1 MKAEKLEMEQ
11 LEQVS
16 GGCSEENS
24 NGFRKTCP
32 LCDTFSKIPTI
43 FLRFSHGFPTFPAV
57 ACDPQLR
64 GRAAEEKG
72 GKVRR

>member
-32 LCDTFSKIPTI
+32 LCDTFSWCTKTGNY
-43 FLRFSHGFPTFPAV
+43 RE
-57 ACDPQLR
+57 
-64 GRAAEEKG
+64 GRSFFD
-72 GKVRR
+72 

>member
-24 NGFRKTCP
+24 NCFRNTCP
-32 LCDTFSKIPTI
+32 LCDTFSWFTKTGNYREGRS
-43 FLRFSHGFPTFPAV
+43 FFDECEYMCGSCGGTFW
-57 ACDPQLR
+57 
-64 GRAAEEKG
+64 K
-72 GKVRR
+72 

>member
-11 LEQVS
+11 LEQVP

-32 LCDTFSKIPTI
+32 ICDTFSWCTKTGNYREGRS
-43 FLRFSHGFPTFPAV
+43 FFDECEYMCGSCGGTFW
-57 ACDPQLR
+57 
-64 GRAAEEKG
+64 K
-72 GKVRR
+72 

>member
-1 MKAEKLEMEQ
+1 MKAEKLEMKQ

-32 LCDTFSKIPTI
+32 LCDTFSWCTKTGNYREGRS
-43 FLRFSHGFPTFPAV
+43 FFDECEYMCGSCGGTFW
-57 ACDPQLR
+57 
-64 GRAAEEKG
+64 K
-72 GKVRR
+72 

>member
-11 LEQVS
+11 LEQAS

-32 LCDTFSKIPTI
+32 LCDTFSWCTKTGNYREGRS
-43 FLRFSHGFPTFPAV
+43 FFDECEYMCGSCGGTFW
-57 ACDPQLR
+57 
-64 GRAAEEKG
+64 K
-72 GKVRR
+72 

>member
-32 LCDTFSKIPTI
+32 LCDTFSWCTKTGNDREGRSFFDECEYMCGICV
-43 FLRFSHGFPTFPAV
+43 GTFW
-57 ACDPQLR
+57 
-64 GRAAEEKG
+64 K
-72 GKVRR
+72 

>member
-32 LCDTFSKIPTI
+32 LCDTFSWCTKTGNYREGRSFFDECEYMCGSCGGI
-43 FLRFSHGFPTFPAV
+43 FW
-57 ACDPQLR
+57 
-64 GRAAEEKG
+64 K
-72 GKVRR
+72 

>member
-16 GGCSEENS
+16 GGCSEANS

-32 LCDTFSKIPTI
+32 LCDTFSWCTKTGNYREGRS
-43 FLRFSHGFPTFPAV
+43 FFDECEYMCGSCGGTFW
-57 ACDPQLR
+57 
-64 GRAAEEKG
+64 K
-72 GKVRR
+72 